1 MQAVPDDESYLDV
14 HKYIEEVTSDVDESL
29 FLNIVNTSSGMGIVE
44 IKKALADART
54 VNSQAYIVRLLEIP
68 TIRNS
73 GKFDRFIQSSE
84 GSDANEFA
92 PEIFKAMAK
101 AKFYYKLDGNNKLHF
116 FGFDLDEL
124 LQLTES
130 FEEF

>member
-1 MQAVPDDESYLDV
+1 MQAVPDNESYLDV

-73 GKFDRFIQSSE
+73 GKFGRFIQSSE
-84 GSDANEFA
+84 GGVNQFSPAL
-92 PEIFKAMAK
+92 FKAMAK
-101 AKFYYKLDGNNKLHF
+101 AKFYYKLDGNNKLQF
-116 FGFDLDEL
+116 FGFNLDEL